1 MTESFEHIT
10 VLRHET
16 VSQAVGDLSEGV
28 VVDCTLGG
36 GGHTE
41 YLLDT
46 YKGIQVF
53 GLDRDEDALK
63 AASKR
68 LERFGTRFRPVH
80 TRFSSVALALEEIGV
95 EQVDGLLADFGVS
108 SYQID
113 TAGRGFSFRFDG
125 PLDMRMD
132 ATRDEP
138 LSEKLE
144 SIDEG
149 TLADIIYEFGEERRS
164 RAVARVIKSSMPQT
178 TLELADLIRSVV
190 RKSKDGIDPATRTFQ
205 ALRIWVNSEL
215 DEIRKL
221 LESLPKVLRPGAQA
235 ALISFH
241 SLEDRLVKR
250 AFKSFASPCECPKAL
265 PICQCRK
272 VATFEVITRKPIVA
286 SEEEVKQNS
295 RSRSAKLRVARRLA
309 AS

>member
-1 MTESFEHIT
+1 MTDSFHHIT

-16 VSQAVGDLSEGV
+16 VAQAVGELQEGV
-28 VVDCTLGG
+28 IVDCTLGG

-41 YLLDT
+41 YLLEH
-46 YKGIQVF
+46 YPGLHVF
-53 GLDRDEDALK
+53 GLDRDEDALG
-63 AASKR
+63 AATKR
-68 LERFGTRFRPVH
+68 LERFGARFQPIH
-80 TRFSSVALALEEIGV
+80 TRFSSLDKALSEIGV
-95 EQVDGLLADFGVS
+95 SQVDGLLADFGVS

-132 ATRDEP
+132 SSADAP
-138 LSEKLE
+138 LCEKLDE
-144 SIDEG
+144 VDEG

-164 RAVARVIKSSMPQT
+164 RAVAKAIKANSPAT

-215 DEIRKL
+215 DEIRRL
-221 LESLPKVLRPGAQA
+221 LGLLPDVLRPGGQV

-250 AFKSFASPCECPKAL
+250 AFKSFADPCDCPKAL
-265 PICQCRK
+265 PVCQCGK
-272 VATFEVITRKPIVA
+272 IPTFKVITRKPIVA
-286 SEEEVKQNS
+286 SQDEIKANS

-309 AS
+309 A

>member
-1 MTESFEHIT
+1 MSIDFEHVT
-10 VLRHET
+10 VLKKET
-16 VSQAVGDLSEGV
+16 VAHAVGTLEQGM

-41 YLLDT
+41 YLLDN
-46 YKGIQVF
+46 YESIHVV
-53 GLDRDEDALK
+53 GLDRDEDALG

-68 LERFGTRFRPVH
+68 LARFGTRFRPVH
-80 TRFSSVALALEEIGV
+80 ARFSSLDKALQTEGLDK
-95 EQVDGLLADFGVS
+95 VDGLLADFGVS

-113 TAGRGFSFRFDG
+113 TADRGFSFRFDG

-132 ATRDEP
+132 TSRDEP
-138 LSEKLE
+138 LEDKLQ
-144 SIDEG
+144 SIDET

-164 RAVARVIKSSMPQT
+164 RAVARAIKAAVPKT
-178 TLELADLIRSVV
+178 TLELAETIRSVV

-215 DEIRKL
+215 DEIRSL
-221 LESLPKVLRPGAQA
+221 LGILPTMLNPGAHA

-250 AFKSFASPCECPKAL
+250 SFKAYESPCICPRGL
-265 PICQCRK
+265 PLCQCGKIPTFK
-272 VATFEVITRKPIVA
+272 VLTRKPILA
-286 SEEEVKQNS
+286 SKDEVQQNS
-295 RSRSAKLRVARRLA
+295 RSRSAKLRVARRLDA
-309 AS
+309 

>member
-1 MTESFEHIT
+1 MSATFEHVT
-10 VLRHET
+10 VLRKET
-16 VSQAVGDLSEGV
+16 VAYAVGALEEGM

-41 YLLDT
+41 HLLET
-46 YKGIQVF
+46 YESINVV
-53 GLDRDEDALK
+53 GLDRDEDALS
-63 AASKR
+63 AATKR
-68 LERFGTRFRPVH
+68 LARFGTRFRPVH
-80 TRFSSVALALEEIGV
+80 ARFSSLDKALQTEGLNK
-95 EQVDGLLADFGVS
+95 VDGLLADFGVS

-113 TAGRGFSFRFDG
+113 TADRGFSFRFDG

-132 ATRDEP
+132 ASNDEP
-138 LSEKLE
+138 LEDKLHA
-144 SIDEG
+144 IDET

-164 RAVARVIKSSMPQT
+164 RAVARAIKATMPTT
-178 TLELADLIRSVV
+178 TLELADTIRSVV

-215 DEIRKL
+215 DEIRTL
-221 LESLPKVLRPGAQA
+221 LGLLPSMLNPGAQA

-250 AFKSFASPCECPKAL
+250 SFKAFESPCTCPKGL
-265 PICQCRK
+265 PVCHCGK
-272 VATFEVITRKPIVA
+272 VPTFKVVTKKPVIATK
-286 SEEEVKQNS
+286 EEIQQNS

-309 AS
+309 DL

>member
-1 MTESFEHIT
+1 MTDSFHHIT

-16 VSQAVGDLSEGV
+16 VAQAVGELQEGV
-28 VVDCTLGG
+28 IVDCTLGG

-41 YLLDT
+41 YLLEH
-46 YKGIQVF
+46 YPGLHVF
-53 GLDRDEDALK
+53 GLDRDEDALG
-63 AASKR
+63 AATKR
-68 LERFGTRFRPVH
+68 LERFGARFKPIH
-80 TRFSSVALALEEIGV
+80 TRFSSLDTALSEIGV
-95 EQVDGLLADFGVS
+95 SQVDGLLADFGVS

-132 ATRDEP
+132 SSGDAP
-138 LSEKLE
+138 LREKLDE
-144 SIDEG
+144 VDEG

-164 RAVARVIKSSMPQT
+164 RAVAKAIKANSPAT

-215 DEIRKL
+215 DEIRRL
-221 LESLPKVLRPGAQA
+221 LGLLPDVLRPGGQV

-250 AFKSFASPCECPKAL
+250 AFKSFADPCDCPKAL
-265 PICQCRK
+265 PVCQCGK
-272 VATFEVITRKPIVA
+272 IPTFKVITRKPIVA
-286 SEEEVKQNS
+286 SQDEIKANS

-309 AS
+309 A

>member
-1 MTESFEHIT
+1 MTDSFHHIT

-16 VSQAVGDLSEGV
+16 VAQAVGELQEGV
-28 VVDCTLGG
+28 IVDCTLGG

-41 YLLDT
+41 YLLEH
-46 YKGIQVF
+46 YPGLHVF
-53 GLDRDEDALK
+53 GLDRDEDALG
-63 AASKR
+63 AATKR
-68 LERFGTRFRPVH
+68 LERFGARFKPIH
-80 TRFSSVALALEEIGV
+80 TRFSSLDTALSEIGV
-95 EQVDGLLADFGVS
+95 SQVDGLLADFGVS

-132 ATRDEP
+132 SSGDAP
-138 LSEKLE
+138 LREKLDE
-144 SIDEG
+144 VDEG

-164 RAVARVIKSSMPQT
+164 RAVARAIKANSPAT

-215 DEIRKL
+215 DEIRRL
-221 LESLPKVLRPGAQA
+221 LGLLPDVLRPGGQV

-250 AFKSFASPCECPKAL
+250 AFKSFADPCDCPKAL
-265 PICQCRK
+265 PVCQCGK
-272 VATFEVITRKPIVA
+272 IPTFKVITRKPIVA
-286 SEEEVKQNS
+286 SQDEIKANS

-309 AS
+309 A

>member
-16 VSQAVGDLSEGV
+16 VSQAVGDLKEGI

-46 YKGIQVF
+46 YEGIEVF
-53 GLDRDEDALK
+53 GLDRDEDALR

-68 LERFGTRFRPVH
+68 LERFGTRFRPIH
-80 TRFSSVALALEEIGV
+80 TRFSSVESALQDIGI
-95 EQVDGLLADFGVS
+95 QHVDGLLADFGVS

-113 TAGRGFSFRFDG
+113 TADRGFSFRFDG

-138 LSEKLE
+138 LTEKLE
-144 SIDEG
+144 SVDEG

-164 RAVARVIKSSMPQT
+164 RAVARVIKASMPQT

-215 DEIRKL
+215 DEIRRL
-221 LESLPKVLRPGAQA
+221 LDSLPNVLRPGAQV

-250 AFKSFASPCECPKAL
+250 AFKSFASPCDCPKAL
-265 PICQCRK
+265 PVCQCGK
-272 VATFEVITRKPIVA
+272 VASFELITRKPIIA
-286 SEEEVKQNS
+286 SKDEVKLNS

-309 AS
+309 VQ

>member
-1 MTESFEHIT
+1 MTMSFEHIT
-10 VLRHET
+10 VLRQET
-16 VSQAVGDLSEGV
+16 VSQAVGSLTEGV

-41 YLLDT
+41 FLLDN
-46 YKGIQVF
+46 YEGIQVY
-53 GLDRDEDALK
+53 GLDRDEDALN
-63 AASKR
+63 AATKR

-80 TRFSSVALALEEIGV
+80 TRFSAVEGALREIGV
-95 EQVDGLLADFGVS
+95 QHVDGLLADFGVS

-113 TAGRGFSFRFDG
+113 TADRGFSFRFDG

-138 LSEKLE
+138 LSEKLD
-144 SIDEG
+144 SVDET

-164 RAVARVIKSSMPQT
+164 RAVAKVIKASTPST
-178 TLELADLIRSVV
+178 TLELADVIRSVV

-215 DEIRKL
+215 DEIRHL
-221 LESLPKVLRPGAQA
+221 LSALPAVLRPGAHA

-250 AFKSFASPCECPKAL
+250 AFKTFASPCECPKAL
-265 PICQCRK
+265 PVCQCGK
-272 VATFEVITRKPIVA
+272 NPTFEIITRKPIVA
-286 SEEEVKQNS
+286 SKEEIQLNS
-295 RSRSAKLRVARRLA
+295 RSRSAKLRSARRL
-309 AS
+309 S

>member
-16 VSQAVGDLSEGV
+16 VAQAVGSLTEGV

-46 YKGIQVF
+46 YPKIRVL
-53 GLDRDEDALK
+53 GLDRDEDALQ

-68 LERFGTRFRPVH
+68 LERFGARFQPIH
-80 TRFSSVALALEEIGV
+80 TRFSSVDSALENAGV
-95 EQVDGLLADFGVS
+95 TLVDGLLADFGVS

-132 ATRDEP
+132 TIRDEP

-144 SIDEG
+144 SIDEA

-164 RAVARVIKSSMPQT
+164 RAVARSIKSVMPTT
-178 TLELADLIRSVV
+178 TLQLADLIRSVV

-215 DEIRKL
+215 DEIRRL
-221 LESLPKVLRPGAQA
+221 LESLPRVLRPGAQV

-265 PICQCRK
+265 PVCQCGK
-272 VATFEVITRKPIVA
+272 VPSFEVLTKKPITA
-286 SEEEVKQNS
+286 SSEEVKQNS
-295 RSRSAKLRVARRLA
+295 RSRSAKLRVARRLDA
-309 AS
+309 

>member
-1 MTESFEHIT
+1 
-10 VLRHET
+10 
-16 VSQAVGDLSEGV
+16 
-28 VVDCTLGG
+28 
-36 GGHTE
+36 
-41 YLLDT
+41 
-46 YKGIQVF
+46 
-53 GLDRDEDALK
+53 
-63 AASKR
+63 
-68 LERFGTRFRPVH
+68 
-80 TRFSSVALALEEIGV
+80 
-95 EQVDGLLADFGVS
+95 
-108 SYQID
+108 
-113 TAGRGFSFRFDG
+113 
-125 PLDMRMD
+125 
-132 ATRDEP
+132 
-138 LSEKLE
+138 
-144 SIDEG
+144 
-149 TLADIIYEFGEERRS
+149 
-164 RAVARVIKSSMPQT
+164 MPQT

-265 PICQCRK
+265 PICQCGK